1 MKRIG
6 ILGGTSYPS
15 TILYYE
21 TLNRLYN
28 DKFRAFHSCPIL
40 LYSIDYHDIKSN
52 YNDGWDVIPQL
63 LKKELQVLLNADP
76 SCVMIANNTLHKA
89 FDLIKHE
96 LEINVPVFHIIEL
109 TKEYILDKKYKNVLL
124 LGTRYTMESDF
135 FKAPLIEAGINV
147 VIPEEE
153 ERIQIQNIQI
163 QLSAGKPVTAEFIDY
178 FEELNQKYGHLD
190 AFILGCTEIPLLY
203 KAMNDVQVNLID
215 TLQIQCEKAMS
226 VF

>member
-28 DKFRAFHSCPIL
+28 DKFGAFHSCPIL

-52 YNDGWDVIPQL
+52 YNHDWDVIPQL
-63 LKKELQVLLNADP
+63 LKKELQVLINADP
-76 SCVMIANNTLHKA
+76 SCIMIANNTLHKA

-96 LEINVPVFHIIEL
+96 LKINVPVFHIIEL
-109 TKEYILDKKYKNVLL
+109 TKEYILDKQYKNVLL

-135 FKAPLIEAGINV
+135 FKAPLIEADINV

-178 FEELNQKYGHLD
+178 FEALNQKYGHLD

-203 KAMNDVQVNLID
+203 KAMNNVQVNLID

>member
-135 FKAPLIEAGINV
+135 SKHLLLRLALMLSFRKKRKEFRYKIYKFNFLQENPL
-147 VIPEEE
+147 
-153 ERIQIQNIQI
+153 R
-163 QLSAGKPVTAEFIDY
+163 LSLLI
-178 FEELNQKYGHLD
+178 
-190 AFILGCTEIPLLY
+190 ILKSLIKSTDILMPLY
-203 KAMNDVQVNLID
+203 
-215 TLQIQCEKAMS
+215 
-226 VF
+226 

>member
-1 MKRIG
+1 MKKIG

-21 TLNRLYN
+21 TLNKLYN
-28 DKFRAFHSCPIL
+28 QKFGAFHSCPIL
-40 LYSIDYHDIKSN
+40 LYSIDYNEIKSN

-63 LKKELQVLLNADP
+63 LKKELQVLLDSNP

-96 LEINVPVFHIIEL
+96 LEINIPVFHIIEL
-109 TKEYILDKKYKNVLL
+109 TKEYIINNNYKNVLL
-124 LGTRYTMESDF
+124 LGTKYTMESDF
-135 FKAPLIEAGINV
+135 FKEPLIQADINV
-147 VIPEEE
+147 VIPDEE
-153 ERIQIQNIQI
+153 ERTEIQKIQI
-163 QLSAGKPVTAEFIDY
+163 QLSSGKPVTPESIAY
-178 FEELNQKYGHLD
+178 FEKLNEKYSHLD

-203 KAMNDVQVNLID
+203 KQMDSPVNLID

-226 VF
+226 IF